1 MVSITYVSQCLK
13 PVPDTEAAQ
22 KCLHGM
28 NSCHKAVLKGKR
40 LKKRNLLD
48 KKSGKIRYVI
58 VKQVEMTYLTFS
70 PGKNFN

>member
-1 MVSITYVSQCLK
+1 
-13 PVPDTEAAQ
+13 
-22 KCLHGM
+22 M

-40 LKKRNLLD
+40 LKKRNLID

-70 PGKNFN
+70 PGKNFH